1 MLAAVVVL
9 LGTLIVFGSPVA
21 VSAAPGLTG
30 VVESGGAPLDGYDV
44 TLYRTVPDGQP
55 AKVGSAATDSSGA
68 FTIPA
73 GPDVAGGIFYV
84 LARSGANTPVHDSVT
99 LAAVLGPQRGA
110 SVTINPLT
118 TVATAYAMAQF
129 LHRGVI
135 TGPQIGVANA
145 ASMAPNVADPVTG
158 VIGHVLNTSPN
169 GTETTAVKT
178 FNSLA
183 NLVAACVASAVD
195 CDAMR
200 TAATPAGG
208 TKPADSL
215 QALRNVVVDPS
226 HNVLDFYGLAQ
237 NGPTPYAPA
246 RTTPPDAWTLALRF
260 DGDGTNLEGPGNF
273 ALDHDGNMWVL
284 TNYTYA
290 APDDLACYSNEI
302 VRFSPNGSYYPGSPY
317 VGGGLSGAG
326 YGIDIDRYGDV
337 WASNFGFG
345 ATECANQPP
354 HNTLSRF
361 TADGTV
367 VSPPEGYTIKGADWP
382 QGMQFDAKGT
392 LWVAN
397 CQSDNVTYM
406 PDGDPS
412 KARTLDNLGVK
423 KPFDVAFGSDGNAY
437 VTGTESS
444 NVAVVSPDGTP
455 VGSPLTGFDKP
466 MGITADAT
474 GALWVSNS
482 GLIDLPCPTKNVSA
496 TPPPSVGYVNPATG
510 ERATYKGGGLVIP
523 WGITVDGHDNVWVS
537 NFGGGRLSGFCG
549 RDNSPWCPAGDKKGD
564 PLSPDVTGYSFD
576 GLRRATAV
584 KADTAG
590 NMWVTNNW
598 KEVPTEQNPGGYQ
611 VVVFLGIAGP
621 VQPPAPEPKPAPA
634 PAPAAPATPVVAAP
648 KFTG

>member
-1 MLAAVVVL
+1 M
-9 LGTLIVFGSPVA
+9 
-21 VSAAPGLTG
+21 
-30 VVESGGAPLDGYDV
+30 
-44 TLYRTVPDGQP
+44 
-55 AKVGSAATDSSGA
+55 
-68 FTIPA
+68 
-73 GPDVAGGIFYV
+73 
-84 LARSGANTPVHDSVT
+84 
-99 LAAVLGPQRGA
+99 
-110 SVTINPLT
+110 TINPLT

-129 LHRGVI
+129 LHDGVI

-145 ASMAPNVADPVTG
+145 ASMAPNVADPLTG

-382 QGMQFDAKGT
+382 QGMQFDSKGT

-412 KARTLDNLGVK
+412 KRRARSTTS
-423 KPFDVAFGSDGNAY
+423 ASR
-437 VTGTESS
+437 
-444 NVAVVSPDGTP
+444 SPSTWHS
-455 VGSPLTGFDKP
+455 VRT
-466 MGITADAT
+466 
-474 GALWVSNS
+474 
-482 GLIDLPCPTKNVSA
+482 A
-496 TPPPSVGYVNPATG
+496 TPTSPAPS
-510 ERATYKGGGLVIP
+510 RATWP
-523 WGITVDGHDNVWVS
+523 WSH
-537 NFGGGRLSGFCG
+537 RME
-549 RDNSPWCPAGDKKGD
+549 
-564 PLSPDVTGYSFD
+564 
-576 GLRRATAV
+576 RRWARR
-584 KADTAG
+584 
-590 NMWVTNNW
+590 
-598 KEVPTEQNPGGYQ
+598 
-611 VVVFLGIAGP
+611 
-621 VQPPAPEPKPAPA
+621 
-634 PAPAAPATPVVAAP
+634 
-648 KFTG
+648 